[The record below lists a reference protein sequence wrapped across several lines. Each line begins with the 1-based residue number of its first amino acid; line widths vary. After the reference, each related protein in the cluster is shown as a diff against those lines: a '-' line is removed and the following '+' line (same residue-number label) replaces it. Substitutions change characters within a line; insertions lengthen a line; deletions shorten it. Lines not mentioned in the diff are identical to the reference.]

1 MQTIL
6 RAGPPLQHLSS
17 QTQRETNLARLFVV
31 GLVLCCLFSH
41 QQLCFCPHETRMLL
55 FSHDLSWS
63 TIACWK
69 SLLGYQEN
77 IHLLWWAISMAMR
90 WMTRMY
96 HFPIKDS
103 SFNSRSFWKATR
115 NHHCRSHLKSWR
127 RVSSLHWTLLLKAG
141 FPVALLIYC
150 VWSQVDSRFRKNS
163 KCTWLWLWFQ
173 KIASHLLFC
182 YFCFNWGDSQEKNTI
197 NTDHRE
203 PFRNRPRAFFCFT
216 FSRFW
221 DLRP

>member
-1 MQTIL
+1 M
-6 RAGPPLQHLSS
+6 LSFF
-17 QTQRETNLARLFVV
+17 TPTTLF
-31 GLVLCCLFSH
+31 LSTWN
-41 QQLCFCPHETRMLL
+41 QNATLL
-55 FSHDLSWS
+55 PWS
-63 TIACWK
+63 IMIYH
-69 SLLGYQEN
+69 SLLEITPWIPRKHTSTVMGDF
-77 IHLLWWAISMAMR
+77 HGHAMNDHA
-90 WMTRMY
+90 MH

-150 VWSQVDSRFRKNS
+150 VWSQVDSSFRKNS